1 MDHTRPLLADG
12 FGDGPHLGQGRR
24 LLNGNGLLSD
34 GCGTRPLLRG
44 LGTRAPRVILA
55 SLRASLRASLA
66 SLFTTF
72 TFPLRLLASALIVA
86 ALAPATF
93 LAAALLLIVSVACAA
108 AAQKGFLKYAW
119 ISLHILRFSLG
130 CGGSYNS
137 SLARLL
143 RASRYR

>member
-1 MDHTRPLLADG
+1 MDHARPPLADG
-12 FGDGPHLGQGRR
+12 FGDGPHVGQGRC

-72 TFPLRLLASALIVA
+72 TFPLRLPASALIVA

-93 LAAALLLIVSVACAA
+93 SAAALLLIASVASA
-108 AAQKGFLKYAW
+108 AAQEGFPKYAW
-119 ISLHILRFSLG
+119 ISLPILRCSLG
-130 CGGSYNS
+130 RGGSYNS
-137 SLARLL
+137 SLASSS
-143 RASRYR
+143 RAA